1 MKNLAICVPTY
12 QRSDI
17 IDKFLN
23 DGVNNFNEFNI
34 DVYIFDS
41 SIDENTKKVV
51 EKYMKLSNIY
61 YVKMDTSLSSAE
73 KVFLIYQQFENS
85 EYEYLWMTHD
95 HTEIKN
101 EALQIIFNALD
112 KNADFYSINLHSSRE
127 YNEIMRDLN
136 EFMIKSAWIL
146 NRFGTAIIS
155 VKRVIKGTNWDYMI
169 HKYMKKSVSNYSHV
183 GFYLERI
190 SEIENAK
197 CFLLGVPHEYF
208 YDYTRCEKRSWDND
222 TLRIT
227 TECWGK
233 IIYLQTSKYSKKA
246 KKITLKSIGKTEI
259 TQYKLIKM
267 KKEGQYKFIIFLK
280 YYKWLNKMFRKRDLF
295 SFFLI
300 SIMPFKYT
308 RYFFDNRIKELIGK
322 EQKKGYR
329 IVIYGAGKFAS
340 ECSDKL
346 KNANV
351 NYDGFIV
358 KTKKDNPD
366 KLYNHNV
373 YIAEDYL
380 KKNDSFIIIA
390 VSIHGMKE
398 VKEYLKQ
405 IKTEKKMKFVE
416 SGDL

>member
-1 MKNLAICVPTY
+1 
-12 QRSDI
+12 
-17 IDKFLN
+17 
-23 DGVNNFNEFNI
+23 
-34 DVYIFDS
+34 
-41 SIDENTKKVV
+41 
-51 EKYMKLSNIY
+51 
-61 YVKMDTSLSSAE
+61 
-73 KVFLIYQQFENS
+73 
-85 EYEYLWMTHD
+85 
-95 HTEIKN
+95 
-101 EALQIIFNALD
+101 
-112 KNADFYSINLHSSRE
+112 
-127 YNEIMRDLN
+127 
-136 EFMIKSAWIL
+136 
-146 NRFGTAIIS
+146 
-155 VKRVIKGTNWDYMI
+155 
-169 HKYMKKSVSNYSHV
+169 
-183 GFYLERI
+183 
-190 SEIENAK
+190 
-197 CFLLGVPHEYF
+197 
-208 YDYTRCEKRSWDND
+208 
-222 TLRIT
+222 
-227 TECWGK
+227 
-233 IIYLQTSKYSKKA
+233 
-246 KKITLKSIGKTEI
+246 
-259 TQYKLIKM
+259 M

>member
-73 KVFLIYQQFENS
+73 KVFLIYQQFENL

-155 VKRVIKGTNWDYMI
+155 VKRVIK
-169 HKYMKKSVSNYSHV
+169 
-183 GFYLERI
+183 
-190 SEIENAK
+190 
-197 CFLLGVPHEYF
+197 
-208 YDYTRCEKRSWDND
+208 
-222 TLRIT
+222 
-227 TECWGK
+227 
-233 IIYLQTSKYSKKA
+233 
-246 KKITLKSIGKTEI
+246 
-259 TQYKLIKM
+259 
-267 KKEGQYKFIIFLK
+267 
-280 YYKWLNKMFRKRDLF
+280 
-295 SFFLI
+295 
-300 SIMPFKYT
+300 
-308 RYFFDNRIKELIGK
+308 
-322 EQKKGYR
+322 
-329 IVIYGAGKFAS
+329 
-340 ECSDKL
+340 
-346 KNANV
+346 
-351 NYDGFIV
+351 
-358 KTKKDNPD
+358 
-366 KLYNHNV
+366 
-373 YIAEDYL
+373 
-380 KKNDSFIIIA
+380 
-390 VSIHGMKE
+390 
-398 VKEYLKQ
+398 
-405 IKTEKKMKFVE
+405 
-416 SGDL
+416 